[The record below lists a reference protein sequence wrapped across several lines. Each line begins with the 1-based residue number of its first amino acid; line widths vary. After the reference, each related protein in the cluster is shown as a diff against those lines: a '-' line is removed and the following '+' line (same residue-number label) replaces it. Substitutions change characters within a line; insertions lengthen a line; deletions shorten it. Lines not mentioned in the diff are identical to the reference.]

1 MNNRKIFSE
10 ERISHDLTQAQSLIG
25 KTLAGV
31 RNVQYYFES
40 EKVTDDIGD
49 IEWRCTDGTVV
60 SMFLLTDG
68 ESVGADTLPAEVP
81 LAFDLQVGERCSW
94 QAEDLLS
101 SLTANHLVGENIA
114 SVQAHVDC
122 HINYGYKVLSGFKVA
137 FESGEFIVYYNCGDD
152 GAALLNQLPSTSESI
167 KSEFLESLL

>member
-10 ERISHDLTQAQSLIG
+10 ERKFHDLAQAQSLIG
-25 KTLAGV
+25 KNLAGV

-49 IEWRCTDGTVV
+49 IEWHCTDGTVV

-81 LAFDLQVGERCSW
+81 QPFDLQVGERCSW

-101 SLTANHLVGENIA
+101 SLTANNLVGENIA
-114 SVQAHVDC
+114 SVQAYVDC
-122 HINYGYKVLSGFKVA
+122 HINLNYKVLSGFKVA
-137 FESGEFIVYYNCGDD
+137 FESGDFIVYFNCGDN

-167 KSEFLESLL
+167 KSELLESLL